1 MSNKKV
7 LPAARPVEVREVLEH
22 PSPWLPARE
31 ILLNLALMFGGGGL
45 FWLVIDHF
53 QAPMWIAIVA
63 FAFAFVFCAGTAI
76 VYLLHRHRA
85 ARSVD

>member
-1 MSNKKV
+1 MSDKKV

-63 FAFAFVFCAGTAI
+63 FVFMSCAGTAI
-76 VYLLHRHRA
+76 VHLFRRHRA
-85 ARSVD
+85 SRSID

>member
-1 MSNKKV
+1 MSDKKV

-63 FAFAFVFCAGTAI
+63 FVCISCAGTAI
-76 VYLLHRHRA
+76 VHLFRRHRA
-85 ARSVD
+85 SRSIE